1 MENAICHKCG
11 EKISKLKV
19 SAIYY
24 LPSFILRAM
33 GLKCEK
39 CRESLNIKNIKHSI
53 EFERLIEQAEEDQ
66 CDAEKKHR
74 YK

>member
-24 LPSFILRAM
+24 LPGFMLGAM
-33 GLKCEK
+33 RLKCK
-39 CRESLNIKNIKHSI
+39 RCKESLNIKNIKYSI
-53 EFERLIEQAEEDQ
+53 GFERLIRQAEEDQ
-66 CDAEKKHR
+66 CNAEKKHR